1 MSDKIKSIKIS
12 GVERNIED
20 ITTREMLEQEIERA
34 NNDSTQIKGRVSTV
48 EARSIDSQTKLNT
61 LQGSGEGSIRK
72 SIQDAID
79 ALPNTYYNKG
89 EVVDLVDEHKPYI
102 WSGNTSTAIFNEI
115 KKAAEYGSNIILN
128 YKNLSVTSVSDSTI
142 TGFIDNGTTLTNYTI
157 TKDNVSTTITNIDP
171 TSKQD
176 VIPDLSD
183 IRQGATLG
191 KTALQ
196 EIPEDYKKAFVFTED
211 ILNNPLTDDTVTKI
225 REALNNN
232 TPLYYC
238 DFMFSIPLSVDLY
251 ANSKGPTF
259 TGILTLTYSEDISHG
274 NNVGLY
280 LISFVVDYSNK
291 VITVK
296 YNGDA
301 FQYFLDDRYMPYWY
315 RGVISEEI
323 FNNIKTA
330 ANYGCNIMDGYQK
343 INITKVENNTIYGFV
358 DNGTS
363 ITNYTITKDKVSKT
377 TTDYKGTVTK
387 VQINGYDKT
396 PDANGVVNLGYG
408 ILDKVKMNGTEYTGG
423 STSEVDLGTVIK
435 EVKYNGT
442 ALTASSGSVNI
453 PAASTSAYG
462 VTKLSDAT
470 NSDSSVLAATPKA
483 VKAAY
488 DLANGKLDKS
498 TADNTYLKKA
508 DKAASATTADSAT
521 KATQDGNGNVITST
535 YLPLTGTASSSME
548 LKPSSNNSDVVFT
561 RDHTST
567 LKYDYTITNT
577 HESLKDIATGYNNAI
592 ITIPRHTN
600 GELYNSYLLFTGG
613 GMYLS
618 SRNNSNSWNWQKI
631 MKETD
636 TATTSKAGLISA
648 ADKTKLDG
656 IATGAEVNVQS
667 DWSVTDTT
675 SDAYIKNK
683 PTIPSAVT
691 ESTVS
696 GWGFTKNAGTVT
708 KVQINGYDKSPNNS
722 GIVDLGMGILD
733 KVKMNGTEYSGGS
746 TSTVDL
752 GTVITELKLNSAA
765 LAPTSGSISIPNA
778 STSTYGA
785 TKLSSA
791 TNSTSTSLAATPKA
805 VKDAYDLANGKQDKL
820 TSGTNIKTIN
830 NTSLL
835 GSGNISITH
844 PDDGAGAAGSY
855 AATNPTSLVGAT
867 KITIPTV
874 TVNTRGHVSA
884 AGINEV
890 SVPDFT
896 KYATSIT
903 CDDMVAGVVGNT
915 VDITTFFSGLQTR
928 LVSGTNIKTINGKSI
943 LGKGNI
949 DTGIEYLTLLA
960 SSFGNS
966 DGSASIYPGKYY
978 KVIEDVNDIRF
989 KLEPPTSSN
998 ILNEYL
1004 VEFKCVGSVTLP
1016 DTLLWPES
1024 GVPEF
1029 VPGNTYQLSIV
1040 NDLAV
1045 CVCFVDDLNIGTLS
1059 FNGSIWNLVFE
1070 KPVASALDIRWSYE
1084 DMYNPGNYIYDEFFG
1099 SISSG
1104 STTASGGIGAN
1115 RPISVTI
1122 TPSSDST
1129 WRYGV
1134 NIISNHSEEV

>member
-176 VIPDLSD
+176 VIPDLST
-183 IRQGATLG
+183 IRNGATLG
-191 KTALQ
+191 ATALQ
-196 EIPEDYKKAFVFTED
+196 EVKTI
-211 ILNNPLTDDTVTKI
+211 NNQ
-225 REALNNN
+225 
-232 TPLYYC
+232 
-238 DFMFSIPLSVDLY
+238 SI
-251 ANSKGPTF
+251 
-259 TGILTLTYSEDISHG
+259 
-274 NNVGLY
+274 VG
-280 LISFVVDYSNK
+280 S
-291 VITVK
+291 
-296 YNGDA
+296 G
-301 FQYFLDDRYMPYWY
+301 
-315 RGVISEEI
+315 
-323 FNNIKTA
+323 
-330 ANYGCNIMDGYQK
+330 
-343 INITKVENNTIYGFV
+343 NIT
-358 DNGTS
+358 
-363 ITNYTITKDKVSKT
+363 
-377 TTDYKGTVTK
+377 
-387 VQINGYDKT
+387 
-396 PDANGVVNLGYG
+396 
-408 ILDKVKMNGTEYTGG
+408 
-423 STSEVDLGTVIK
+423 
-435 EVKYNGT
+435 
-442 ALTASSGSVNI
+442 
-453 PAASTSAYG
+453 
-462 VTKLSDAT
+462 
-470 NSDSSVLAATPKA
+470 
-483 VKAAY
+483 
-488 DLANGKLDKS
+488 
-498 TADNTYLKKA
+498 
-508 DKAASATTADSAT
+508 
-521 KATQDGNGNVITST
+521 
-535 YLPLTGTASSSME
+535 
-548 LKPSSNNSDVVFT
+548 
-561 RDHTST
+561 
-567 LKYDYTITNT
+567 
-577 HESLKDIATGYNNAI
+577 IATGEN
-592 ITIPRHTN
+592 
-600 GELYNSYLLFTGG
+600 
-613 GMYLS
+613 
-618 SRNNSNSWNWQKI
+618 
-631 MKETD
+631 
-636 TATTSKAGLISA
+636 
-648 ADKTKLDG
+648 
-656 IATGAEVNVQS
+656 NVQS
-667 DWSVTDTT
+667 DWNVTNTT

-683 PTIPSAVT
+683 PTIPSET
-691 ESTVS
+691 TVS

-867 KITIPTV
+867 KITIPTI

-998 ILNEYL
+998 VLNEYL

-1070 KPVASALDIRWSYE
+1070 KPVASTLDIRWSYE

>member
-176 VIPDLSD
+176 VIPDLST

-191 KTALQ
+191 ATALQ
-196 EIPEDYKKAFVFTED
+196 EIPEDYKKVYIFGNFTHSQGT
-211 ILNNPLTDDTVTKI
+211 ILSVEEIEKI
-225 REALNNN
+225 GNAINNN
-232 TPLYYC
+232 FIFYWARTWAIGITNL
-238 DFMFSIPLSVDLY
+238 IPLSYCVLED
-251 ANSKGPTF
+251 AKGVIRYQF
-259 TGILTLTYSEDISHG
+259 SGFEYYSSTDDHGDFLVYRDIIINTSTRAVEKLDTVNALG
-274 NNVGLY
+274 NVG
-280 LISFVVDYSNK
+280 
-291 VITVK
+291 
-296 YNGDA
+296 
-301 FQYFLDDRYMPYWY
+301 
-315 RGVISEEI
+315 
-323 FNNIKTA
+323 
-330 ANYGCNIMDGYQK
+330 
-343 INITKVENNTIYGFV
+343 
-358 DNGTS
+358 
-363 ITNYTITKDKVSKT
+363 
-377 TTDYKGTVTK
+377 KGSVTK

-408 ILDKVKMNGTEYTGG
+408 ILDKVKMNGTEYT
-423 STSEVDLGTVIK
+423 
-435 EVKYNGT
+435 
-442 ALTASSGSVNI
+442 
-453 PAASTSAYG
+453 
-462 VTKLSDAT
+462 
-470 NSDSSVLAATPKA
+470 
-483 VKAAY
+483 
-488 DLANGKLDKS
+488 
-498 TADNTYLKKA
+498 
-508 DKAASATTADSAT
+508 
-521 KATQDGNGNVITST
+521 
-535 YLPLTGTASSSME
+535 
-548 LKPSSNNSDVVFT
+548 
-561 RDHTST
+561 
-567 LKYDYTITNT
+567 
-577 HESLKDIATGYNNAI
+577 
-592 ITIPRHTN
+592 
-600 GELYNSYLLFTGG
+600 
-613 GMYLS
+613 
-618 SRNNSNSWNWQKI
+618 
-631 MKETD
+631 
-636 TATTSKAGLISA
+636 
-648 ADKTKLDG
+648 
-656 IATGAEVNVQS
+656 
-667 DWSVTDTT
+667 
-675 SDAYIKNK
+675 
-683 PTIPSAVT
+683 
-691 ESTVS
+691 
-696 GWGFTKNAGTVT
+696 
-708 KVQINGYDKSPNNS
+708 
-722 GIVDLGMGILD
+722 
-733 KVKMNGTEYSGGS
+733 GGS

-867 KITIPTV
+867 KITIPTI

-915 VDITTFFSGLQTR
+915 VDISTFFNGLQTR

-989 KLEPPTSSN
+989 KLEPPTSNN

-1059 FNGSIWNLVFE
+1059 FNGSIWRLVFE

-1084 DMYNPGNYIYDEFFG
+1084 DMYNPGNYVYDEFFG

-1104 STTASGGIGAN
+1104 GTTASGGIGAN

-1134 NIISNHSEEV
+1134 NIISNHSEEL

>member
-89 EVVDLVDEHKPYI
+89 EVVDLVDEYKPYI

-176 VIPDLSD
+176 VIPDLST

-191 KTALQ
+191 ATALQ
-196 EIPEDYKKAFVFTED
+196 EVKTI
-211 ILNNPLTDDTVTKI
+211 NNQ
-225 REALNNN
+225 
-232 TPLYYC
+232 
-238 DFMFSIPLSVDLY
+238 SI
-251 ANSKGPTF
+251 
-259 TGILTLTYSEDISHG
+259 
-274 NNVGLY
+274 VG
-280 LISFVVDYSNK
+280 S
-291 VITVK
+291 
-296 YNGDA
+296 G
-301 FQYFLDDRYMPYWY
+301 
-315 RGVISEEI
+315 
-323 FNNIKTA
+323 
-330 ANYGCNIMDGYQK
+330 
-343 INITKVENNTIYGFV
+343 NIT
-358 DNGTS
+358 
-363 ITNYTITKDKVSKT
+363 
-377 TTDYKGTVTK
+377 
-387 VQINGYDKT
+387 
-396 PDANGVVNLGYG
+396 
-408 ILDKVKMNGTEYTGG
+408 
-423 STSEVDLGTVIK
+423 
-435 EVKYNGT
+435 
-442 ALTASSGSVNI
+442 
-453 PAASTSAYG
+453 
-462 VTKLSDAT
+462 
-470 NSDSSVLAATPKA
+470 
-483 VKAAY
+483 
-488 DLANGKLDKS
+488 
-498 TADNTYLKKA
+498 
-508 DKAASATTADSAT
+508 
-521 KATQDGNGNVITST
+521 
-535 YLPLTGTASSSME
+535 
-548 LKPSSNNSDVVFT
+548 
-561 RDHTST
+561 
-567 LKYDYTITNT
+567 
-577 HESLKDIATGYNNAI
+577 IATGEN
-592 ITIPRHTN
+592 
-600 GELYNSYLLFTGG
+600 
-613 GMYLS
+613 
-618 SRNNSNSWNWQKI
+618 
-631 MKETD
+631 
-636 TATTSKAGLISA
+636 
-648 ADKTKLDG
+648 
-656 IATGAEVNVQS
+656 NVQS
-667 DWSVTDTT
+667 DWNVTNTS

-733 KVKMNGTEYSGGS
+733 KVKMNGTEYTGGS

-855 AATNPTSLVGAT
+855 AATNPTSLVGASE
-867 KITIPTV
+867 IVIPTL

-884 AGINEV
+884 AGVNRV
-890 SVPDFT
+890 SVPDFS
-896 KYATSIT
+896 KYATSVV
-903 CDDMVAGVVGNT
+903 CDDLVAGVIDGVA
-915 VDITTFFSGLQTR
+915 DISSFFSGLQTR
-928 LVSGTNIKTINGKSI
+928 LVSGTNIKTINGSSI
-943 LGKGNI
+943 LGRGNI
-949 DTGIEYLTLLA
+949 NIGTEYLTLLA
-960 SSFGNS
+960 SSFGNN
-966 DGSASIYPGKYY
+966 DGTASIYPGKYY
-978 KVIEDVNDIRF
+978 KVIEDVEDIRF
-989 KLEPPTSSN
+989 RLEPPTSSN
-998 ILNEYL
+998 DLLNEYL

-1024 GVPEF
+1024 GVPNF

-1084 DMYNPGNYIYDEFFG
+1084 DMYNPGNYVYDEFFG

-1104 STTASGGIGAN
+1104 GTTASGGIGAN

-1134 NIISNHSEEV
+1134 NIISNHSEEL